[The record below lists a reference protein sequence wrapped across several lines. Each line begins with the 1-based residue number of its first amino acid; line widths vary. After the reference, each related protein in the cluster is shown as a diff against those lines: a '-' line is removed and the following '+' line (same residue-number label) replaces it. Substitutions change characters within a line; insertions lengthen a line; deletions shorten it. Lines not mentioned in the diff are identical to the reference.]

1 VNEVKNVARQ
11 GLTAQLR
18 DYIQYA
24 SSKDMQ
30 FNLYI
35 NEETKISQPLQDLID
50 AGTLNHFGVPMN

>member
-1 VNEVKNVARQ
+1 MKNVARQ

-30 FNLYI
+30 FNLYT
-35 NEETKISQPLQDLID
+35 NEATKITQPLQDLID
-50 AGTLNHFGVPMN
+50 AGTVNHFRVPMN